1 MLWISISII
10 IGILVIDLL
19 IHIIFALIVTPVFE
33 HKPPFHVD
41 PDQESDLAEK
51 IRIETS
57 DGLTLSGSLYRSG
70 KSDSNN
76 LIIFC
81 PEFGSSHWSASRYCQ
96 GLMAAGFHVLSFDF
110 RNQGESDSLQG
121 YAPLHWMTHY
131 ELQDVLSVIQY
142 IKNDPGLSEMNL
154 GIFGISRGG
163 SAAIAAAVQ
172 YPEIKKIAVEG
183 LFSASRLSLHFTL
196 RWASL
201 YAPGWVL
208 EYTPTWHVKMTLYI
222 ARRICGF
229 RKNCQ
234 FLELE
239 SYLKKLKN
247 RSVYLITGE
256 QDSYVLPQI
265 SKGLIEQID
274 SVKTE
279 IWEVKGAR
287 HNMSRTISPEEYDKK
302 LAHFFLEEKDSL
314 FSEKING
321 NSLIQAKQASPD
333 HHS

>member
-1 MLWISISII
+1 VLWISISII

-33 HKPPFHVD
+33 HKPPFHAEPV
-41 PDQESDLAEK
+41 QESDLAEK
-51 IRIETS
+51 IRINS
-57 DGLTLSGSLYRSG
+57 SNDLTLSGSLYRSS
-70 KSDSNN
+70 KSDSDN

-96 GLMAAGFHVLSFDF
+96 GLIDAGFHVLSFDF

-142 IKNDPGLSEMNL
+142 IKNDPELSEMNL

-163 SAAIAAAVQ
+163 SAAIAAAVH
-172 YPEIKKIAVEG
+172 YPEIKKVAVEG
-183 LFSASRLSLHFTL
+183 LFSASSLSLHFTL

-201 YAPGWVL
+201 YAPAWVL

-229 RKNCQ
+229 RKKCQ

-239 SYLKKLKN
+239 TYLKKLKN
-247 RSVYLITGE
+247 RSIYLITGE

-274 SVKTE
+274 SENTE

-287 HNMSRTISPEEYDKK
+287 HNMSLTVSPDEYDER
-302 LAHFFLEEKDSL
+302 LARFFLRTKDSSL
-314 FSEKING
+314 SEKVNG
-321 NSLIQAKQASPD
+321 NTLIQAKQASPD